1 MAAWNGS
8 NPKISPL
15 GIPYRPIDFTNAR
28 PYTGRNDQG
37 VKRVKVPLSAEP
49 EPIEIDPEKSALIIV
64 DMQNF
69 DISPGGFFDL
79 TDIDTTHGQRV
90 IAPIKTVSGAA
101 RTAGLPVFYTKN
113 VIPSEPALWPD
124 EDSPWYPK
132 GDFRKLA
139 ANPELR
145 RGHCLDG
152 EWGAE
157 IVDDLA
163 PARGDLV
170 IEKATYSGFVN
181 TTLDLVLRRKGV
193 RYLFITGIGTPTCV
207 EATARDAYFHDFWPI
222 LISDCCGAIVRETHE
237 AALFAVKRRYGWVT
251 TSADFLG
258 AFRTAGAKG

>member
-1 MAAWNGS
+1 
-8 NPKISPL
+8 L
-15 GIPYRPIDFTNAR
+15 
-28 PYTGRNDQG
+28 YTGTNQQEG
-37 VKRVKVPLSAEP
+37 VRQVKVKLSAEP
-49 EPIEIDPEKSALIIV
+49 EPIEIDPERSALIVI

-79 TDIDTTHGQRV
+79 TDVDTTHGQKV
-90 IAPIKTVSGAA
+90 IAPIQTVSGAA
-101 RTAGLPVFYTKN
+101 RRAGLPVLYTKN
-113 VIPSEPALWPD
+113 VIPADPALWPD
-124 EDSPWYPK
+124 EDSPWYRK
-132 GDFRKLA
+132 GDFRKLAA

-163 PARGDLV
+163 PAPGDLV

-181 TTLDLVLRRKGV
+181 TSLDVVLRRKGV

-207 EATARDAYFHDFWPI
+207 EATARDAYFREYWPI
-222 LISDCCGAIVRETHE
+222 LISDCCGAIFPETHE
-237 AALFAVKRRYGWVT
+237 AALFAIKRRYGWAT

-258 AFRTAGAKG
+258 ALRTAGQPG